1 MTTEHLRQMASRDTR
16 LWRGLTSS
24 AVALFARIV
33 VQLAQI
39 PLFLH
44 FWSVERYGEW
54 LLLITIPSYLALS
67 GLGLS
72 SVGGNYIAS
81 AVTAGN
87 TARAC
92 GIFRVVWLLV
102 SISNLALIVAAGGA
116 LQWFDSQRFMHFATI
131 TSAEGARTI
140 FLLVLLVV
148 LRLQSGV
155 NEAAFRARG
164 AYGEYLFI
172 ETSSQVAELVM
183 SAVSLLMFK
192 STVAVAASLVLVRM
206 TVLAG
211 LLLHLWKNDRWLL
224 AKGDLPTTSLIP
236 ELLVPSIA
244 LQLFPIAFAI
254 QDQGITILIGSV
266 FGPTEVAT
274 FVTLRT
280 FSRAGDMLLS
290 MFHNMAQNEV
300 AYAAGST
307 SKSGLRKIF
316 TFGVVGCAFIITIFL
331 IGMLIAG
338 PKLFEIWAGDKL
350 HFEYGIFYVVLML
363 TVYTRGLR
371 PSKRDFD
378 GCEQN
383 HGNRRCFP
391 DRGRLFSHARLY
403 CFALFEKS
411 ADHSGFLEI
420 LVRCV

>member
-155 NEAAFRARG
+155 RRSG
-164 AYGEYLFI
+164 
-172 ETSSQVAELVM
+172 
-183 SAVSLLMFK
+183 
-192 STVAVAASLVLVRM
+192 
-206 TVLAG
+206 
-211 LLLHLWKNDRWLL
+211 
-224 AKGDLPTTSLIP
+224 
-236 ELLVPSIA
+236 
-244 LQLFPIAFAI
+244 
-254 QDQGITILIGSV
+254 
-266 FGPTEVAT
+266 
-274 FVTLRT
+274 
-280 FSRAGDMLLS
+280 FSRSRCLWGIS
-290 MFHNMAQNEV
+290 FH
-300 AYAAGST
+300 
-307 SKSGLRKIF
+307 
-316 TFGVVGCAFIITIFL
+316 
-331 IGMLIAG
+331 
-338 PKLFEIWAGDKL
+338 
-350 HFEYGIFYVVLML
+350 
-363 TVYTRGLR
+363 
-371 PSKRDFD
+371 
-378 GCEQN
+378 
-383 HGNRRCFP
+383 
-391 DRGRLFSHARLY
+391 
-403 CFALFEKS
+403 
-411 ADHSGFLEI
+411 
-420 LVRCV
+420 